1 MKTQI
6 TIVLIEPETS
16 GNVGAIARSMANFD
30 CKNLVLV
37 NPKCNHLDKVALDR
51 ASHAKVILKK
61 AKVIK
66 SKNLEKIEKQ
76 IRKLGNHIIATT
88 SKLGNDYNILR
99 SVENVNDISKKV
111 NKENNKIVLLFGRE
125 SCGLTNQELEIA
137 DFSITIPAS
146 DKYPVMNL
154 SHAVT
159 ICLYEFYKNLNS
171 KKIESK
177 KPKQAQRSEINQLN
191 KMINKTIDNM
201 TFLRDTQEK
210 TQRIVWKKI
219 ISKLMLTKRE
229 AFALMGYFKKV
240 LKKR

>member
-6 TIVLIEPETS
+6 TIVLIAPETS
-16 GNVGAIARSMANFD
+16 GNVGAIARSMANFG
-30 CKNLVLV
+30 CKDLILV
-37 NPKCNHLDKVALDR
+37 NPKCAHLNKEAFDR
-51 ASHAKVILKK
+51 ASHAKTILKK

-76 IRKLGNHIIATT
+76 IRKLGNHVIATT

-99 SVENVNDISKKV
+99 SVENVNDIAKRM
-111 NKENNKIVLLFGRE
+111 NKEKSKIVLLFGRE
-125 SCGLTNQELEIA
+125 SCGLTNEELEIA
-137 DFSITIPAS
+137 DFSITIPTS
-146 DKYPVMNL
+146 EEYPVMNL

-159 ICLYEFYKNLNS
+159 ICLYEFYKIQNS

-177 KPKQAQRSEINQLN
+177 KPKQAQRSEIDQLN

-201 TFLRDTQEK
+201 TFLRETQEK
-210 TQRIVWKKI
+210 TQRIVWKKLL
-219 ISKLMLTKRE
+219 SKLMLTKRE
-229 AFALMGYFKKV
+229 AFALMGYFKKI